1 MIYRPEVIR
10 PYTSPEFENER
21 LFPTAYKYFNVDLNY
36 DMLVLNE
43 PLCVVEYMP
52 DGFTKNIIK
61 HYKKNLNSYIY
72 YRRFIMEYGS
82 GEDLESQLI
91 MMLGCIPTVIF
102 LLLIGFLLNCL
113 LGIDL

>member
-1 MIYRPEVIR
+1 IGKPLPNLKRIKIYDYYNRLKGRGDKKMIYRPEIMR
-10 PYTSPEFENER
+10 KFKSPEFKGEK

-72 YRRFIMEYGS
+72 YRRF
-82 GEDLESQLI
+82 
-91 MMLGCIPTVIF
+91 
-102 LLLIGFLLNCL
+102 
-113 LGIDL
+113 